1 MNKTVITRIWHGR
14 TRSIHADTY
23 LNYVGETGIREYRSI
38 PGNLSAKI
46 LRRKEGDVCH
56 FWTFTEWDNMDSI
69 RRFAGDDFEKAK
81 YYPMDKEYLLE
92 FEEKVIHCET
102 FQAEFNFIKDNNI

>member
-1 MNKTVITRIWHGR
+1 MITRIWHGR

-23 LNYVGETGIREYRSI
+23 LKYIMETGIHDYKSI

-46 LRRKEGDVCH
+46 LRRIEGGLCH
-56 FWTFTEWDNMDSI
+56 FWTVTEWESIDSI
-69 RRFAGDDFEKAK
+69 RKFAGEDYEKAK
-81 YYPMDKEYLLE
+81 YYPRDKEYLLE

-102 FQAEFNFIKDNNI
+102 FPF